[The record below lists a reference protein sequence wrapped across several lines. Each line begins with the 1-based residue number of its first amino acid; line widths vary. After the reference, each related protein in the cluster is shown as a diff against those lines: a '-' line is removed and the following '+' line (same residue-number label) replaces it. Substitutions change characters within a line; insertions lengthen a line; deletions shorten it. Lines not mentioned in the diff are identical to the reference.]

1 MGMGM
6 MCDRQ
11 VVEVA
16 ERVGVVHDGRQLELQ
31 YVLLI
36 WSQHRKIERHRN
48 NELERWKR
56 KPMKKG
62 GASK

>member
-1 MGMGM
+1 MGMGTM
-6 MCDRQ
+6 QDGQ

-16 ERVGVVHDGRQLELQ
+16 ERVGVVRDGRQLQLQ

-36 WSQHRKIERHRN
+36 WSQHRKIECHRN

-62 GASK
+62 GVSK